1 VGLRRLDAWLV
12 QSEGVEPH
20 ARGTT
25 FENRRFGMISVKGR
39 WLLQYALDWRCH
51 AILTMERRLPTAAE
65 FIGRETGLRVMRPTT
80 YCGLLDRCADLYY

>member
-12 QSEGVEPH
+12 QSEGVEPP